1 MWQPWRRDEADT
13 VTQREIGKIMSRLRR
28 RHSAWSLT
36 VTVDK
41 ICLLYDVRLTLFS
54 RVSIWGGLGVV
65 ICGQGAA
72 ELTLVELD
80 LRAGSLLITS
90 YGKNIMATLCSTATS
105 SCFCHVVSVISFIMS
120 IIHAYLN

>member
-1 MWQPWRRDEADT
+1 
-13 VTQREIGKIMSRLRR
+13 MSRLRR

-41 ICLLYDVRLTLFS
+41 ICLLYDVLLTLFS
-54 RVSIWGGLGVV
+54 RVSIWGLGVV

-80 LRAGSLLITS
+80 LGAGSLLITS
-90 YGKNIMATLCSTATS
+90 YGKHIMATLEK
-105 SCFCHVVSVISFIMS
+105 SFLDPNFI
-120 IIHAYLN
+120 